1 MRVAQLD
8 RASDYGSEGR
18 EFESSRARYE
28 SLQRVFAAR
37 IFSMY
42 RKMLV
47 TQSESRANAGFDLV
61 RYTGKQQGRNENM
74 VQLADL
80 QRIAG
85 EQAVRQQEPMSAHT
99 TFRIGGPADYFVE
112 AGNES
117 VLKELLLLCRE
128 TETPFFI
135 LGNGSNLLVSDEGY
149 RGVMISL
156 KGFDEISFREGE
168 GEETGKMIMTAG
180 SGVLLSKAAMQAAD
194 RGLTGFEFAGGIPGT
209 LGGAVTMNAGAYGGE
224 VKDVILSARVMTQ
237 DGKITELSAQELEL
251 SYRHSIIQ
259 EKDMIVLTADF
270 AFEHGNTQQI
280 REQMRQLN
288 AQRREK
294 QPLEYGSAGSTF
306 KRPEEYFAGK
316 LIQDAGLKGY
326 RAGDVM
332 VSEKHSGFVV
342 NVGKGTCRDAM
353 RVIEHVQKTV
363 YEQFGVELELE
374 VKRI

>member
-1 MRVAQLD
+1 
-8 RASDYGSEGR
+8 
-18 EFESSRARYE
+18 
-28 SLQRVFAAR
+28 
-37 IFSMY
+37 
-42 RKMLV
+42 
-47 TQSESRANAGFDLV
+47 
-61 RYTGKQQGRNENM
+61 M

-85 EQAVRQQEPMSAHT
+85 EQAVRLQEPMSAHT

-112 AGNES
+112 AGSES

-149 RGVMISL
+149 RGMMISL
-156 KGFDEISFREGE
+156 RGFDEISFREGE
-168 GEETGKMIMTAG
+168 STEAGKTIMTAG
-180 SGVLLSKAAMQAAD
+180 SGVLLSKAAMQAAE

-224 VKDVILSARVMTQ
+224 IRDVILSARVMTKAG
-237 DGKITELSAQELEL
+237 DVRELSAEELDL

-259 EKDMIVLTADF
+259 EKDLIVLSADF
-270 AFEHGNTQQI
+270 AFAHGDEEQI
-280 REQMRQLN
+280 KEQMRQLN
-288 AQRREK
+288 TQRREK

-306 KRPEEYFAGK
+306 KRPEGYFAGK

-326 RAGDVM
+326 RSGDVM

-342 NVGKGTCRDAM
+342 NVGKGTCGDAM
-353 RVIEHVQKTV
+353 RVIEHVQRTV

-374 VKRI
+374 VKRV

>member
-1 MRVAQLD
+1 
-8 RASDYGSEGR
+8 
-18 EFESSRARYE
+18 
-28 SLQRVFAAR
+28 
-37 IFSMY
+37 
-42 RKMLV
+42 
-47 TQSESRANAGFDLV
+47 
-61 RYTGKQQGRNENM
+61 M

-85 EQAVRQQEPMSAHT
+85 EQAVRLQEPMSAHT

-112 AGNES
+112 PGSES

-156 KGFDEISFREGE
+156 RGFDEISFREGE
-168 GEETGKMIMTAG
+168 STEAGKTIMTAG
-180 SGVLLSKAAMQAAD
+180 CGVLLSKAAMQAAE

-224 VKDVILSARVMTQ
+224 IRDVILSARVMTKAG
-237 DGKITELSAQELEL
+237 DVRELSAEELDL

-259 EKDMIVLTADF
+259 EKDLIVLSADF
-270 AFEHGNTQQI
+270 AFAHGDEEQI
-280 REQMRQLN
+280 KEQMRQLN
-288 AQRREK
+288 TQRREK

-306 KRPEEYFAGK
+306 KRPEGYFAGK

-326 RAGDVM
+326 RSGDVM

-342 NVGKGTCRDAM
+342 NVGKGTCGDAM
-353 RVIEHVQKTV
+353 RVIEHVQRTV
-363 YEQFGVELELE
+363 YEQFGVELGLE
-374 VKRI
+374 VKRV

>member
-1 MRVAQLD
+1 
-8 RASDYGSEGR
+8 
-18 EFESSRARYE
+18 
-28 SLQRVFAAR
+28 
-37 IFSMY
+37 
-42 RKMLV
+42 
-47 TQSESRANAGFDLV
+47 
-61 RYTGKQQGRNENM
+61 M

-85 EQAVRQQEPMSAHT
+85 EQAVRLQEPMSAHT

-112 AGNES
+112 AGSES

-156 KGFDEISFREGE
+156 RGFDEISFREGE
-168 GEETGKMIMTAG
+168 STEAGKTIMTAG
-180 SGVLLSKAAMQAAD
+180 SGVLLSKAAMQAAE

-224 VKDVILSARVMTQ
+224 IRDVILSARVMTKAG
-237 DGKITELSAQELEL
+237 DVREFSAEELDL

-259 EKDMIVLTADF
+259 EKDLIVLSADF
-270 AFEHGNTQQI
+270 AFAHGDEEQI
-280 REQMRQLN
+280 KEQMRQLN
-288 AQRREK
+288 TQRREK

-306 KRPEEYFAGK
+306 KRPEGYFAGK

-326 RAGDVM
+326 RSGDVM

-342 NVGKGTCRDAM
+342 NVGKGTCGDAM
-353 RVIEHVQKTV
+353 RVIEHVQRTV

-374 VKRI
+374 VKRV

>member
-1 MRVAQLD
+1 
-8 RASDYGSEGR
+8 
-18 EFESSRARYE
+18 
-28 SLQRVFAAR
+28 
-37 IFSMY
+37 
-42 RKMLV
+42 
-47 TQSESRANAGFDLV
+47 
-61 RYTGKQQGRNENM
+61 M

-85 EQAVRQQEPMSAHT
+85 EQAVRLQEPMSAHT

-112 AGNES
+112 PGSES

-156 KGFDEISFREGE
+156 RGFDEISFREGE
-168 GEETGKMIMTAG
+168 STEAGKTIMTAG
-180 SGVLLSKAAMQAAD
+180 CGVLLSKAAMQAAE

-224 VKDVILSARVMTQ
+224 IRDVILSARVMTKAG
-237 DGKITELSAQELEL
+237 DVRELSAEELDL

-259 EKDMIVLTADF
+259 EKDLIVLSADF
-270 AFEHGNTQQI
+270 AFAHGDEEQI
-280 REQMRQLN
+280 KEQMRQLN
-288 AQRREK
+288 TRRREK

-306 KRPEEYFAGK
+306 KRPEGYFAGK

-326 RAGDVM
+326 RSGDVM

-342 NVGKGTCRDAM
+342 NVGKGTCGDAM
-353 RVIEHVQKTV
+353 RVIEHVQRTV

-374 VKRI
+374 VKRV

>member
-1 MRVAQLD
+1 
-8 RASDYGSEGR
+8 
-18 EFESSRARYE
+18 
-28 SLQRVFAAR
+28 
-37 IFSMY
+37 
-42 RKMLV
+42 
-47 TQSESRANAGFDLV
+47 
-61 RYTGKQQGRNENM
+61 M

-85 EQAVRQQEPMSAHT
+85 EQAVRLQEPMSAHT

-112 AGNES
+112 PGSES

-156 KGFDEISFREGE
+156 RGFDEISFREGE
-168 GEETGKMIMTAG
+168 STEAGKMIMTAG
-180 SGVLLSKAAMQAAD
+180 CGVLLSKAAMQAAE

-224 VKDVILSARVMTQ
+224 IRDVILSARVMTKAG
-237 DGKITELSAQELEL
+237 DVRELSAEELDL

-259 EKDMIVLTADF
+259 EKDLIVLSADF
-270 AFEHGNTQQI
+270 AFAHGDEEQI
-280 REQMRQLN
+280 KEQMRQLN
-288 AQRREK
+288 TQRREK

-306 KRPEEYFAGK
+306 KRPEGYFAGK

-326 RAGDVM
+326 RSGDVM

-342 NVGKGTCRDAM
+342 NVGKGTCGDAM
-353 RVIEHVQKTV
+353 RVIEHVQRTV

-374 VKRI
+374 VKRV

>member
-1 MRVAQLD
+1 
-8 RASDYGSEGR
+8 
-18 EFESSRARYE
+18 
-28 SLQRVFAAR
+28 
-37 IFSMY
+37 
-42 RKMLV
+42 
-47 TQSESRANAGFDLV
+47 
-61 RYTGKQQGRNENM
+61 M

-85 EQAVRQQEPMSAHT
+85 EQAVRLQEPMSAHT

-112 AGNES
+112 AGSES

-156 KGFDEISFREGE
+156 RGFDEISFREGE
-168 GEETGKMIMTAG
+168 STEAGKTIMTAG
-180 SGVLLSKAAMQAAD
+180 SGVLLSKAAMQAAE

-224 VKDVILSARVMTQ
+224 IRDVILSARVMTKAG
-237 DGKITELSAQELEL
+237 DVRELSVEELDL

-259 EKDMIVLTADF
+259 EKDLIVLSADF
-270 AFEHGNTQQI
+270 AFAHGDEEQI
-280 REQMRQLN
+280 KEQMRQLN
-288 AQRREK
+288 TQRREK

-306 KRPEEYFAGK
+306 KRPEGYFAGK

-326 RAGDVM
+326 RSGDVM

-342 NVGKGTCRDAM
+342 NVGKGTCGDAM
-353 RVIEHVQKTV
+353 RVIEHVQRTV

-374 VKRI
+374 VKRV

>member
-1 MRVAQLD
+1 
-8 RASDYGSEGR
+8 
-18 EFESSRARYE
+18 
-28 SLQRVFAAR
+28 
-37 IFSMY
+37 
-42 RKMLV
+42 
-47 TQSESRANAGFDLV
+47 
-61 RYTGKQQGRNENM
+61 M

-85 EQAVRQQEPMSAHT
+85 EQAVRLQEPMSAHT

-112 AGNES
+112 LGSES

-156 KGFDEISFREGE
+156 RGFDEISFREGE
-168 GEETGKMIMTAG
+168 STEAGKTIMTAG
-180 SGVLLSKAAMQAAD
+180 CGVLLSKAAMQAAE

-224 VKDVILSARVMTQ
+224 IRDVILSARVMTKAG
-237 DGKITELSAQELEL
+237 DVRELSAEELDL

-259 EKDMIVLTADF
+259 EKDLIVLSADF
-270 AFEHGNTQQI
+270 AFAHGDEEQI
-280 REQMRQLN
+280 KEQMRQLN
-288 AQRREK
+288 TQRREK

-306 KRPEEYFAGK
+306 KRPEGYFAGK

-326 RAGDVM
+326 RSGDVM

-342 NVGKGTCRDAM
+342 NVGKGTCGDAM
-353 RVIEHVQKTV
+353 RVIEHVQRTV

-374 VKRI
+374 VKRV

>member
-1 MRVAQLD
+1 
-8 RASDYGSEGR
+8 
-18 EFESSRARYE
+18 
-28 SLQRVFAAR
+28 
-37 IFSMY
+37 
-42 RKMLV
+42 
-47 TQSESRANAGFDLV
+47 
-61 RYTGKQQGRNENM
+61 M

-85 EQAVRQQEPMSAHT
+85 EQAVRLQEPMSAHT

-112 AGNES
+112 AGSES

-135 LGNGSNLLVSDEGY
+135 LGNGSNLLISDEGY

-156 KGFDEISFREGE
+156 RGFDEISFREGE
-168 GEETGKMIMTAG
+168 STEAGKTIMTAG
-180 SGVLLSKAAMQAAD
+180 SGVLLSKAAMQAAE

-224 VKDVILSARVMTQ
+224 IRDVILSARVMTKAG
-237 DGKITELSAQELEL
+237 DVRELSAEELDL

-259 EKDMIVLTADF
+259 EKDLIFLSADF
-270 AFEHGNTQQI
+270 AFAHGDEEQI
-280 REQMRQLN
+280 KEQMRQLN
-288 AQRREK
+288 TQRREK

-306 KRPEEYFAGK
+306 KRPEGYFAGK

-326 RAGDVM
+326 RSGDVM

-342 NVGKGTCRDAM
+342 NVGKGTCGDAM
-353 RVIEHVQKTV
+353 RVIEHVQRTV

-374 VKRI
+374 VKRV

>member
-1 MRVAQLD
+1 
-8 RASDYGSEGR
+8 
-18 EFESSRARYE
+18 
-28 SLQRVFAAR
+28 
-37 IFSMY
+37 
-42 RKMLV
+42 
-47 TQSESRANAGFDLV
+47 
-61 RYTGKQQGRNENM
+61 M

-85 EQAVRQQEPMSAHT
+85 EQAVRLQEPMSAHT

-112 AGNES
+112 PGSES

-156 KGFDEISFREGE
+156 RGFDEISFREGE
-168 GEETGKMIMTAG
+168 STEAGKTIMTAG
-180 SGVLLSKAAMQAAD
+180 CGVLLSKAAMQAAE

-224 VKDVILSARVMTQ
+224 IRDVILSARVMTKAG
-237 DGKITELSAQELEL
+237 DVRELSAEELDL

-259 EKDMIVLTADF
+259 EKDLIVLSADF
-270 AFEHGNTQQI
+270 AFAHGDEEQVK
-280 REQMRQLN
+280 EQMRQLN
-288 AQRREK
+288 TQRREK

-306 KRPEEYFAGK
+306 KRPEGYFTGK

-326 RAGDVM
+326 RSGDVM

-342 NVGKGTCRDAM
+342 NVGKGTCGDAM
-353 RVIEHVQKTV
+353 RVIEHVQRTV
-363 YEQFGVELELE
+363 YEQFGVALELE
-374 VKRI
+374 VKRV

>member
-1 MRVAQLD
+1 
-8 RASDYGSEGR
+8 
-18 EFESSRARYE
+18 
-28 SLQRVFAAR
+28 
-37 IFSMY
+37 
-42 RKMLV
+42 
-47 TQSESRANAGFDLV
+47 
-61 RYTGKQQGRNENM
+61 M

-85 EQAVRQQEPMSAHT
+85 EQAVRLQEPMSAHT
-99 TFRIGGPADYFVE
+99 TFHIGGPADYFVE
-112 AGNES
+112 AGSES

-156 KGFDEISFREGE
+156 RGFDEISFREGE
-168 GEETGKMIMTAG
+168 STEAGKTIMTAG
-180 SGVLLSKAAMQAAD
+180 CGVLLSKAAMQAAE

-224 VKDVILSARVMTQ
+224 IRDVILSARVMTKAG
-237 DGKITELSAQELEL
+237 DVGELSAEELDL

-259 EKDMIVLTADF
+259 EKDLIVLSADF
-270 AFEHGNTQQI
+270 AFAHGDEEQI
-280 REQMRQLN
+280 KEQMRQLN
-288 AQRREK
+288 TQRREK

-306 KRPEEYFAGK
+306 KRPEGYFAGK

-326 RAGDVM
+326 RSGDVM

-342 NVGKGTCRDAM
+342 NVGKGTCGDAM
-353 RVIEHVQKTV
+353 RVIEHVQRTV

-374 VKRI
+374 VKRV

>member
-1 MRVAQLD
+1 M
-8 RASDYGSEGR
+8 
-18 EFESSRARYE
+18 
-28 SLQRVFAAR
+28 
-37 IFSMY
+37 I
-42 RKMLV
+42 
-47 TQSESRANAGFDLV
+47 
-61 RYTGKQQGRNENM
+61 
-74 VQLADL
+74 QLADL

-85 EQAVRQQEPMSAHT
+85 EQAVRLQEPMSAHT

-112 AGNES
+112 AVNES
-117 VLKELLLLCRE
+117 VLKEVLLLCKE

-156 KGFDEISFREGE
+156 RGFDEISFREGE
-168 GEETGKMIMTAG
+168 GTETGKTVMTAG
-180 SGVLLSKAAMQAAD
+180 SGVLLSKAAMQAAE

-224 VKDVILSARVMTQ
+224 IKDVILSARVMTQ
-237 DGKITELSAQELEL
+237 EGDVTELSAEELAL

-259 EKDMIVLTADF
+259 EKELIVLSADF
-270 AFEHGNTQQI
+270 AFAHGDEEQI
-280 REQMRQLN
+280 KEQMRQLN
-288 AQRREK
+288 ARRREK

-306 KRPEEYFAGK
+306 KRPEGYFAGK

-326 RAGDVM
+326 RSGDVM

-342 NVGKGTCRDAM
+342 NVGKGTCEDAM
-353 RVIEHVQKTV
+353 RVIEHVQRTV

-374 VKRI
+374 VKRV

>member
-1 MRVAQLD
+1 
-8 RASDYGSEGR
+8 
-18 EFESSRARYE
+18 
-28 SLQRVFAAR
+28 
-37 IFSMY
+37 
-42 RKMLV
+42 
-47 TQSESRANAGFDLV
+47 
-61 RYTGKQQGRNENM
+61 M

-85 EQAVRQQEPMSAHT
+85 EQAVRLQEPMSAHT

-112 AGNES
+112 PGSES

-156 KGFDEISFREGE
+156 RGFDEISFREGE
-168 GEETGKMIMTAG
+168 STEAGKTIMTAG
-180 SGVLLSKAAMQAAD
+180 CGVLLSKAAMQAAE

-224 VKDVILSARVMTQ
+224 IRDVILSARVMTKAG
-237 DGKITELSAQELEL
+237 DVRELSAEELDL

-259 EKDMIVLTADF
+259 EKDLIVLSADF
-270 AFEHGNTQQI
+270 AFAHGDEEQI
-280 REQMRQLN
+280 KEQMRQLN
-288 AQRREK
+288 TQRREN

-306 KRPEEYFAGK
+306 KRPEGYFAGK

-326 RAGDVM
+326 RSGDVM

-342 NVGKGTCRDAM
+342 NVGKGTCGDAM
-353 RVIEHVQKTV
+353 RVIEHVQRTV

-374 VKRI
+374 VKRV

>member
-1 MRVAQLD
+1 
-8 RASDYGSEGR
+8 
-18 EFESSRARYE
+18 
-28 SLQRVFAAR
+28 
-37 IFSMY
+37 
-42 RKMLV
+42 
-47 TQSESRANAGFDLV
+47 
-61 RYTGKQQGRNENM
+61 M

-85 EQAVRQQEPMSAHT
+85 EQAVRLQEPMSAHT

-112 AGNES
+112 AGSES

-156 KGFDEISFREGE
+156 RGFDEISFREGE
-168 GEETGKMIMTAG
+168 STEAGKTIMTAG
-180 SGVLLSKAAMQAAD
+180 SGVLLSKAAMQAAE

-224 VKDVILSARVMTQ
+224 IRDVILSARVMTKAG
-237 DGKITELSAQELEL
+237 DVRELSAEELDL

-259 EKDMIVLTADF
+259 EKDLIVLSADF
-270 AFEHGNTQQI
+270 AFAHGDEEQI
-280 REQMRQLN
+280 KEQMRQLN
-288 AQRREK
+288 TQRREK

-306 KRPEEYFAGK
+306 KRPEGYFAGK

-326 RAGDVM
+326 RSGDVM

-342 NVGKGTCRDAM
+342 NVGKGTCGDAM
-353 RVIEHVQKTV
+353 RVIEHVQRTV

-374 VKRI
+374 VKRV

>member
-1 MRVAQLD
+1 
-8 RASDYGSEGR
+8 
-18 EFESSRARYE
+18 
-28 SLQRVFAAR
+28 
-37 IFSMY
+37 
-42 RKMLV
+42 
-47 TQSESRANAGFDLV
+47 
-61 RYTGKQQGRNENM
+61 M

-85 EQAVRQQEPMSAHT
+85 EQAVRLQEPMSAHT

-112 AGNES
+112 PGSES

-156 KGFDEISFREGE
+156 RGFDEISFREGE
-168 GEETGKMIMTAG
+168 STEAGKTIMTAG
-180 SGVLLSKAAMQAAD
+180 CGVLLSKAAMQAAE

-224 VKDVILSARVMTQ
+224 IRDVILSARVMTKAG
-237 DGKITELSAQELEL
+237 DVRELSAEELDL

-259 EKDMIVLTADF
+259 EKDLIVLSADF
-270 AFEHGNTQQI
+270 AFAHGDEEQI
-280 REQMRQLN
+280 KEQMRQLN
-288 AQRREK
+288 TQRREK

-306 KRPEEYFAGK
+306 KRPEGYFAGK

-326 RAGDVM
+326 RSGDVM

-342 NVGKGTCRDAM
+342 NVGKGTCGDVM
-353 RVIEHVQKTV
+353 RVIEHVQRTV

-374 VKRI
+374 VKRV

>member
-1 MRVAQLD
+1 
-8 RASDYGSEGR
+8 
-18 EFESSRARYE
+18 
-28 SLQRVFAAR
+28 
-37 IFSMY
+37 
-42 RKMLV
+42 
-47 TQSESRANAGFDLV
+47 
-61 RYTGKQQGRNENM
+61 M

-85 EQAVRQQEPMSAHT
+85 EQAVRLQEPMSAHT

-112 AGNES
+112 PGSES

-156 KGFDEISFREGE
+156 RGFDEISFREGE
-168 GEETGKMIMTAG
+168 STEAGKTIMTAG
-180 SGVLLSKAAMQAAD
+180 CGVLLSKAAMQAAE

-224 VKDVILSARVMTQ
+224 IRDVILSARVMTKAG
-237 DGKITELSAQELEL
+237 DVRELSAEELDL

-259 EKDMIVLTADF
+259 EKDLIVLSADF
-270 AFEHGNTQQI
+270 AFAHGDEEQI
-280 REQMRQLN
+280 KEQMRQLN
-288 AQRREK
+288 TQRREK

-306 KRPEEYFAGK
+306 KRPEGYFAGK

-326 RAGDVM
+326 RSGDVM

-342 NVGKGTCRDAM
+342 NVGKGTCGDAM
-353 RVIEHVQKTV
+353 RVIEHVQRTV
-363 YEQFGVELELE
+363 YEQFGVALELGL
-374 VKRI
+374 KRV

>member
-1 MRVAQLD
+1 
-8 RASDYGSEGR
+8 
-18 EFESSRARYE
+18 
-28 SLQRVFAAR
+28 
-37 IFSMY
+37 
-42 RKMLV
+42 
-47 TQSESRANAGFDLV
+47 
-61 RYTGKQQGRNENM
+61 M

-85 EQAVRQQEPMSAHT
+85 EQAVRLQEPMSAHT

-112 AGNES
+112 LGSES

-156 KGFDEISFREGE
+156 RGFDEISFREGE
-168 GEETGKMIMTAG
+168 STEAGKTIMTAG
-180 SGVLLSKAAMQAAD
+180 CGVLLSKAAMQAAE

-209 LGGAVTMNAGAYGGE
+209 LGGAVTMIAGAYGGE
-224 VKDVILSARVMTQ
+224 IRDVILSARVMTKAG
-237 DGKITELSAQELEL
+237 DVRELSAEELDL

-259 EKDMIVLTADF
+259 EKDLIVLSADF
-270 AFEHGNTQQI
+270 AFAHGDEEQI
-280 REQMRQLN
+280 KEQMRQLN
-288 AQRREK
+288 TQRREK

-306 KRPEEYFAGK
+306 KRPEGYFAGK

-326 RAGDVM
+326 RSGDVM

-342 NVGKGTCRDAM
+342 NVGKGTCGDAM
-353 RVIEHVQKTV
+353 RVIEHVQRTV

-374 VKRI
+374 VKRV

>member
-1 MRVAQLD
+1 
-8 RASDYGSEGR
+8 
-18 EFESSRARYE
+18 
-28 SLQRVFAAR
+28 
-37 IFSMY
+37 
-42 RKMLV
+42 
-47 TQSESRANAGFDLV
+47 
-61 RYTGKQQGRNENM
+61 M

-85 EQAVRQQEPMSAHT
+85 EQAVRLQEPMSAHT
-99 TFRIGGPADYFVE
+99 TFRIGGQADYFVE
-112 AGNES
+112 PGSES

-156 KGFDEISFREGE
+156 RGFDEISFREGE
-168 GEETGKMIMTAG
+168 STEAGKTIMTAG
-180 SGVLLSKAAMQAAD
+180 CGVLLSKAAMQAAE

-224 VKDVILSARVMTQ
+224 IRDVILSARVMTKAG
-237 DGKITELSAQELEL
+237 DVRELSAEELDL

-259 EKDMIVLTADF
+259 EKDLIVLSADF
-270 AFEHGNTQQI
+270 AFAHGDEEQI
-280 REQMRQLN
+280 KEQMRQLN
-288 AQRREK
+288 TQRREK

-306 KRPEEYFAGK
+306 KRPEGYFAGK

-326 RAGDVM
+326 RSGDVM

-342 NVGKGTCRDAM
+342 NVGKGTCGDAM
-353 RVIEHVQKTV
+353 RVIEHVQRTV

-374 VKRI
+374 VKRV

>member
-1 MRVAQLD
+1 
-8 RASDYGSEGR
+8 
-18 EFESSRARYE
+18 
-28 SLQRVFAAR
+28 
-37 IFSMY
+37 
-42 RKMLV
+42 
-47 TQSESRANAGFDLV
+47 
-61 RYTGKQQGRNENM
+61 M

-85 EQAVRQQEPMSAHT
+85 EQAVRLQEPMSAHT

-112 AGNES
+112 AGSES

-156 KGFDEISFREGE
+156 RGFDEISFREGE
-168 GEETGKMIMTAG
+168 STEAGKTIMTAG
-180 SGVLLSKAAMQAAD
+180 SGVLLSKAAMQAAE

-224 VKDVILSARVMTQ
+224 IRDVILSARVMTKAG
-237 DGKITELSAQELEL
+237 DVRELSAEELDL

-259 EKDMIVLTADF
+259 EKDLIVLSADF
-270 AFEHGNTQQI
+270 AFDHGDEEQI
-280 REQMRQLN
+280 KEQMRQLN
-288 AQRREK
+288 TQRREK

-306 KRPEEYFAGK
+306 KRPEGYFAGK

-326 RAGDVM
+326 RSGDVM

-342 NVGKGTCRDAM
+342 NVGKGTCGDAM
-353 RVIEHVQKTV
+353 RVIEHVQRTV

-374 VKRI
+374 VKRV

>member
-1 MRVAQLD
+1 
-8 RASDYGSEGR
+8 
-18 EFESSRARYE
+18 
-28 SLQRVFAAR
+28 
-37 IFSMY
+37 
-42 RKMLV
+42 
-47 TQSESRANAGFDLV
+47 
-61 RYTGKQQGRNENM
+61 M

-85 EQAVRQQEPMSAHT
+85 EQAVRLQEPMSAHT

-112 AGNES
+112 PGSES
-117 VLKELLLLCRE
+117 VLKELLLLCRA

-149 RGVMISL
+149 RGVMLSL
-156 KGFDEISFREGE
+156 RGFDEISFREGE
-168 GEETGKMIMTAG
+168 STEAGKTIMTAG
-180 SGVLLSKAAMQAAD
+180 CGVLLSKAAMQAAE

-224 VKDVILSARVMTQ
+224 IRDVILSARVMTKAG
-237 DGKITELSAQELEL
+237 DVRELSAEELDL

-259 EKDMIVLTADF
+259 EKDLIVLSADF
-270 AFEHGNTQQI
+270 AFAHGDEEQI
-280 REQMRQLN
+280 KEQMRQLN
-288 AQRREK
+288 TQRREK

-306 KRPEEYFAGK
+306 KRPEGYFAGK

-326 RAGDVM
+326 RSGDVM

-342 NVGKGTCRDAM
+342 NVGKGTCGDAM
-353 RVIEHVQKTV
+353 RVIEHVQRTV

-374 VKRI
+374 VKRV

>member
-1 MRVAQLD
+1 
-8 RASDYGSEGR
+8 
-18 EFESSRARYE
+18 
-28 SLQRVFAAR
+28 
-37 IFSMY
+37 
-42 RKMLV
+42 
-47 TQSESRANAGFDLV
+47 
-61 RYTGKQQGRNENM
+61 M

-117 VLKELLLLCRE
+117 VLKELLLLCQE

-156 KGFDEISFREGE
+156 RGFDEISFREGE
-168 GEETGKMIMTAG
+168 GTEAGKTVMTAG
-180 SGVLLSKAAMQAAD
+180 SGVLLSKAAMQAAE

-224 VKDVILSARVMTQ
+224 IKDVILSAQVMTQ
-237 DGKITELSAQELEL
+237 EGDIKELSAEELDL
-251 SYRHSIIQ
+251 SYRHSVIQ
-259 EKDMIVLTADF
+259 EKELIVLSADF
-270 AFEHGNTQQI
+270 AFDHGVEEQI
-280 REQMRQLN
+280 KEQMRQLN

-306 KRPEEYFAGK
+306 KRPEGYFAGK

-326 RAGDVM
+326 RSGDVM

-342 NVGKGTCRDAM
+342 NVGKGTYRDAM
-353 RVIEHVQKTV
+353 RVIEHVQRAV

-374 VKRI
+374 VKRV

>member
-1 MRVAQLD
+1 M
-8 RASDYGSEGR
+8 
-18 EFESSRARYE
+18 
-28 SLQRVFAAR
+28 
-37 IFSMY
+37 I
-42 RKMLV
+42 
-47 TQSESRANAGFDLV
+47 
-61 RYTGKQQGRNENM
+61 
-74 VQLADL
+74 QLADL

-85 EQAVRQQEPMSAHT
+85 EQAVRLQEPMSAHT

-117 VLKELLLLCRE
+117 VLKELLLLCKE

-156 KGFDEISFREGE
+156 RRFDEISFREGE
-168 GEETGKMIMTAG
+168 GTENGKTVMTAG
-180 SGVLLSKAAMQAAD
+180 SGVLLSKAAMQAAE

-224 VKDVILSARVMTQ
+224 IKDVILSARVMTQ
-237 DGKITELSAQELEL
+237 EGDVTELSAEELAL

-259 EKDMIVLTADF
+259 EKELIVLSADF
-270 AFEHGNTQQI
+270 AFVHGDEEQI
-280 REQMRQLN
+280 KEQMRQLN
-288 AQRREK
+288 ARRREK

-306 KRPEEYFAGK
+306 KRPEGYFAGK

-326 RAGDVM
+326 RSGDVM

-342 NVGKGTCRDAM
+342 NVGKGTCGDAM
-353 RVIEHVQKTV
+353 RVIEHVQRTV

-374 VKRI
+374 VKRV

>member
-1 MRVAQLD
+1 
-8 RASDYGSEGR
+8 
-18 EFESSRARYE
+18 
-28 SLQRVFAAR
+28 
-37 IFSMY
+37 
-42 RKMLV
+42 
-47 TQSESRANAGFDLV
+47 
-61 RYTGKQQGRNENM
+61 M

-85 EQAVRQQEPMSAHT
+85 EQAVRLQEPMSAHT

-112 AGNES
+112 AGSES

-135 LGNGSNLLVSDEGY
+135 LGNGSNLLISDEGY

-156 KGFDEISFREGE
+156 RGFDEISFREGE
-168 GEETGKMIMTAG
+168 STEAGKTIMTAG
-180 SGVLLSKAAMQAAD
+180 SGVLLSKAAMQAAE

-224 VKDVILSARVMTQ
+224 IRDVILSARVMTKAG
-237 DGKITELSAQELEL
+237 DVRELSAEELDL

-259 EKDMIVLTADF
+259 EKDLIVLSANF
-270 AFEHGNTQQI
+270 AFAHGDEEQI
-280 REQMRQLN
+280 KEQMRQLN
-288 AQRREK
+288 TQRREK

-306 KRPEEYFAGK
+306 KRPEGYFAGK

-326 RAGDVM
+326 RSGDVM

-342 NVGKGTCRDAM
+342 NVGKGTCGDAM
-353 RVIEHVQKTV
+353 RVIEHVQRTV

-374 VKRI
+374 VKRV

>member
-1 MRVAQLD
+1 
-8 RASDYGSEGR
+8 
-18 EFESSRARYE
+18 
-28 SLQRVFAAR
+28 
-37 IFSMY
+37 
-42 RKMLV
+42 
-47 TQSESRANAGFDLV
+47 
-61 RYTGKQQGRNENM
+61 M

-117 VLKELLLLCRE
+117 VLKEVLLLCKE

-156 KGFDEISFREGE
+156 RGFDEISFREGE
-168 GEETGKMIMTAG
+168 GTETGKTVMTAG
-180 SGVLLSKAAMQAAD
+180 SGVLLSKAAMQAAE

-224 VKDVILSARVMTQ
+224 IKDVILSARVMTQ
-237 DGKITELSAQELEL
+237 EGDVTELSAEELAL

-259 EKDMIVLTADF
+259 EKELIVLSADF
-270 AFEHGNTQQI
+270 AFAHGDEEQI
-280 REQMRQLN
+280 KEQMRQLN
-288 AQRREK
+288 ARRREK

-306 KRPEEYFAGK
+306 KRPEGYFAGK

-326 RAGDVM
+326 RSGDVM
-332 VSEKHSGFVV
+332 VSEKHGGFVV
-342 NVGKGTCRDAM
+342 NVGKGTCGDAM
-353 RVIEHVQKTV
+353 RVIEHVQRTV
-363 YEQFGVELELE
+363 YEQFGIELELE
-374 VKRI
+374 VKRV

>member
-1 MRVAQLD
+1 M
-8 RASDYGSEGR
+8 
-18 EFESSRARYE
+18 
-28 SLQRVFAAR
+28 
-37 IFSMY
+37 I
-42 RKMLV
+42 
-47 TQSESRANAGFDLV
+47 
-61 RYTGKQQGRNENM
+61 
-74 VQLADL
+74 QLADL

-85 EQAVRQQEPMSAHT
+85 EQAVRLQEPMSAHT

-117 VLKELLLLCRE
+117 VLKELLLLCKE

-156 KGFDEISFREGE
+156 RGFDEISFRKGE
-168 GEETGKMIMTAG
+168 GTETGKTIMTAG
-180 SGVLLSKAAMQAAD
+180 SGVLLSKAAMQAAE

-224 VKDVILSARVMTQ
+224 IRDVILSARVMTKAG
-237 DGKITELSAQELEL
+237 DVRELSTEELAL

-259 EKDMIVLTADF
+259 EKDLIVLSADF
-270 AFEHGNTQQI
+270 AFDHGDEEQI
-280 REQMRQLN
+280 KEQMRQLN
-288 AQRREK
+288 ARRREK

-306 KRPEEYFAGK
+306 KRPEGYFAGK

-326 RAGDVM
+326 RSGDVM
-332 VSEKHSGFVV
+332 VSEKHGGFVV

-353 RVIEHVQKTV
+353 RVIEHVQRTV

-374 VKRI
+374 VKRV

>member
-1 MRVAQLD
+1 
-8 RASDYGSEGR
+8 
-18 EFESSRARYE
+18 
-28 SLQRVFAAR
+28 
-37 IFSMY
+37 
-42 RKMLV
+42 
-47 TQSESRANAGFDLV
+47 
-61 RYTGKQQGRNENM
+61 M
-74 VQLADL
+74 VHLADL

-85 EQAVRQQEPMSAHT
+85 EQAVRLQEPMSAHT

-112 AGNES
+112 PGSES

-156 KGFDEISFREGE
+156 RGFDEISFREGE
-168 GEETGKMIMTAG
+168 STEAGKTIMTAG
-180 SGVLLSKAAMQAAD
+180 CGVLLSKAAMQAAE

-224 VKDVILSARVMTQ
+224 IRDVILSARVMTKAG
-237 DGKITELSAQELEL
+237 DVRELSAEELDL

-259 EKDMIVLTADF
+259 EKDLIVLSADF
-270 AFEHGNTQQI
+270 AFAHGDEEQI
-280 REQMRQLN
+280 KEQMRQLN
-288 AQRREK
+288 TQRREK

-306 KRPEEYFAGK
+306 KRPEGYFAGK

-326 RAGDVM
+326 RSGDVM
-332 VSEKHSGFVV
+332 VSGKHSGFVV
-342 NVGKGTCRDAM
+342 NVGKGTCGDAM
-353 RVIEHVQKTV
+353 RVIEHVQRTV

-374 VKRI
+374 VKRV

>member
-1 MRVAQLD
+1 
-8 RASDYGSEGR
+8 
-18 EFESSRARYE
+18 
-28 SLQRVFAAR
+28 
-37 IFSMY
+37 
-42 RKMLV
+42 
-47 TQSESRANAGFDLV
+47 
-61 RYTGKQQGRNENM
+61 M

-80 QRIAG
+80 QKIAG

-168 GEETGKMIMTAG
+168 GTEAGKTIMTAG

-224 VKDVILSARVMTQ
+224 IKDVILSARVMTQ
-237 DGKITELSAQELEL
+237 EGDVTELSAEELAL

-259 EKDMIVLTADF
+259 EKELIVLSADF
-270 AFEHGNTQQI
+270 AFEHGDEEQI
-280 REQMRQLN
+280 KEQMRQLN
-288 AQRREK
+288 ARRREK

-306 KRPEEYFAGK
+306 KRPEGYFAGK

-326 RAGDVM
+326 RSGDVM

-353 RVIEHVQKTV
+353 RVIEHVQRTV

-374 VKRI
+374 VKRV